1 MKNFKLILGLAIFFA
16 IGSAF
21 TASNKAVSGEY
32 VLDGDTYVQ
41 VEHTC
46 EAAPSEI
53 CDYTKTGSATTPQYP
68 NQYQNPAN
76 FTPYRLNGRPISE

>member
-1 MKNFKLILGLAIFFA
+1 MKNFKLILGTAIVFA

-32 VLDGDTYVQ
+32 ILNGNTFELSP
-41 VEHTC
+41 EHEC
-46 EAAPSEI
+46 EISPGSV

-68 NQYQNPAN
+68 NQFQNPAN
-76 FTPYRLNGRPISE
+76 FTPNTINARLVQ